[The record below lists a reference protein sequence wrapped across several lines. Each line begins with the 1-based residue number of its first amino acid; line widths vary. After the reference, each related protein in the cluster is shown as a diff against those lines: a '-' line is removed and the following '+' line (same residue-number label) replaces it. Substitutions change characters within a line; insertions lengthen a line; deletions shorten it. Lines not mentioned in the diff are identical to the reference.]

1 MTGGW
6 SFVLAA
12 YAVAVLGTLALV
24 AWSFAALRRA
34 ERRADAL
41 RER

>member
-12 YAVAVLGTLALV
+12 YAVAALGTVVLTLWSLV
-24 AWSFAALRRA
+24 ALRRA

-41 RER
+41 RDR